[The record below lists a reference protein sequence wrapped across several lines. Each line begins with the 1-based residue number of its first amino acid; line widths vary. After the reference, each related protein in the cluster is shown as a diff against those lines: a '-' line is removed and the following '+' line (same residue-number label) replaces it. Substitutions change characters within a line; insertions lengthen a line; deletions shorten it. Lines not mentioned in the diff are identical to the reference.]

1 LQGVSKILNSIKS
14 AASKITLA
22 FAPVQMFYQP
32 LQGLWVDISLSLR
45 NPEGREAFTFNHFK
59 AAWAILASDLFNF
72 SG

>member
-1 LQGVSKILNSIKS
+1 
-14 AASKITLA
+14 
-22 FAPVQMFYQP
+22 MFYQP